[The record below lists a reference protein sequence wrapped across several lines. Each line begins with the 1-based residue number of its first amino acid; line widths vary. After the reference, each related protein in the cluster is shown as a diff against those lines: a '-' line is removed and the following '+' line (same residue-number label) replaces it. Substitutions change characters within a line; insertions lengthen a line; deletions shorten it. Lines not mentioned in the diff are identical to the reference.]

1 MRLLLDHQKTL
12 KRHFSKGPSGSVINH
27 LWGCTNIEAVPSV
40 HMVGVGTFGVK
51 PAVNGWDWYFSSDN
65 SHSPNQRYCC
75 QVSRAG
81 DQQPVKGSRSAC
93 VFLAWVPAW
102 WLLDPSKTRARLGHP
117 ESFPALRT
125 RHFIPLTSF
134 PHVQERDGGYLLR
147 KVLWDLL
154 GLSAFKRC
162 VFPFLYKAQRN
173 RILLFLPWHFI
184 FAASEE
190 KQEMVVILRLQT

>member
-1 MRLLLDHQKTL
+1 MVQSLTTFGDAPTL
-12 KRHFSKGPSGSVINH
+12 KPFPPSIWLVLVH
-27 LWGCTNIEAVPSV
+27 LVWNLLWMA
-40 HMVGVGTFGVK
+40 GTGT
-51 PAVNGWDWYFSSDN
+51 SDN

-125 RHFIPLTSF
+125 SHFIPLTSF
-134 PHVQERDGGYLLR
+134 RHVQERDGGYLLR

-184 FAASEE
+184 FAASKG